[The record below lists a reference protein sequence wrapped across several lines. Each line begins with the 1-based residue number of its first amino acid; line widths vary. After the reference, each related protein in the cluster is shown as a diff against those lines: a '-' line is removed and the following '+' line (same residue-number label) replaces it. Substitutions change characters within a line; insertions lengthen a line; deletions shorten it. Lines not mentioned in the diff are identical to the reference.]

1 MNALTNER
9 TAINALI
16 AIAAVLLFGSPWLFG
31 FAGETAA
38 SWNAWIAG
46 ALLLALSVAAMR
58 VEQTWHEWV
67 SLAVALWVILS
78 PWLLGFAATASALWL
93 HVAAGSAVVILA
105 AIGAWQMHAVPRKV

>member
-1 MNALTNER
+1 LTNER

-16 AIAAVLLFGSPWLFG
+16 AIAAVLLFG

-38 SWNAWIAG
+38 SWNGWIAG

-58 VEQTWHEWV
+58 MEQTWHEWV

-78 PWLLGFAATASALWL
+78 PWLLGFTETASALWL
-93 HVAAGSAVVILA
+93 HVVAGSAVAILA